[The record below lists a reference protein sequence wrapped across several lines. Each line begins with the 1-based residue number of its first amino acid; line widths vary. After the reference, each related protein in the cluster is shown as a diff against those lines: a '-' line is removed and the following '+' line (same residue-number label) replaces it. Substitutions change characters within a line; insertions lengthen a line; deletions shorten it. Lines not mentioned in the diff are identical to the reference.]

1 MFYNIKFS
9 LKTNKIKNLK
19 EDYFV
24 MNQETEVIEKQD
36 VVIRFSG
43 DSGDGMQL
51 TGQQFSD
58 TAALFGNDV
67 STFPDYPAEIRAP
80 QGTVG
85 GVSGFQVHIGEE
97 HITTP
102 GDFADVLV
110 AMNPAAL
117 KANLRWAKK
126 AGTIILDT
134 DAFTDKHLERAGY
147 TSNPLTD
154 HSLDDYNVIAVNI
167 TKLTIE
173 ALKETGLDQKSV
185 LRCKNMF
192 ALGMTYWMFERS
204 VEHTEAFFD
213 MKFAKKPSI
222 ASANKLVLRAG
233 YNYAANVH
241 ALAVHFKVAP
251 AHIEKGKYRTITGNK
266 ATAWGLLA
274 AAEKAGLPLF
284 CGSYPITPATDIL
297 QELALRRDLG
307 AKTYQAEDEIGG
319 ICTAIGASYAG
330 NFAVTTTSGPGL
342 ALKSETCGLAVMAE
356 LPLVI
361 VDVQRGGPS
370 TGLPTKTEQSDL
382 MQALYG
388 RNGESPMP
396 VIAASTS
403 GNCFDY
409 AFIAGKIALEHM
421 TPVILLTDGFLANGA
436 QPWLIPSMAKLPEIK
451 IRRAKEGDN
460 YQPYARDP
468 ETLARTWAVPGT
480 KGLEHRIGGLEK
492 MNITGTISYVPE
504 NHQVMT
510 DLRQE
515 KVARIANY
523 IPQQEV
529 FGNPEG
535 GEVLVVG
542 WGGTY
547 GHLFSAV
554 KELRKEGKDVSLA
567 HFNYINPLPKNT
579 QEVLAKF
586 KKILVCELN
595 LGQFAAYLRSKYP
608 EFTYQQYNKVAGL
621 PFTVLEIK
629 EEVNKL
635 MND

>member
-1 MFYNIKFS
+1 M
-9 LKTNKIKNLK
+9 T
-19 EDYFV
+19 
-24 MNQETEVIEKQD
+24 QEAKVIEKHD

-58 TAALFGNDV
+58 TSALFGNDV
-67 STFPDYPAEIRAP
+67 ATFPDYPAEIRAP

-102 GDFADVLV
+102 GDYADVLV

-126 AGTIILDT
+126 AGTIIVDT
-134 DAFTDKHLERAGY
+134 DAFTDKHIERAGY
-147 TSNPLTD
+147 TENPLENG
-154 HSLDDYNVIAVNI
+154 SLADYNVIPVRI
-167 TKLTIE
+167 TELTIE
-173 ALKETGLDQKSV
+173 ALRETGLDQKSV

-192 ALGMTYWMFERS
+192 ALGMIYWMFERS

-213 MKFAKKPSI
+213 IKFGKRPSI

-241 ALAVHFKVAP
+241 ALAVHFKVSP
-251 AHIEKGKYRTITGNK
+251 ATIEKGKYRTITGNK

-297 QELALRRDLG
+297 HELALRRDLG

-342 ALKSETCGLAVMAE
+342 ALKSEACGLAVMAE

-388 RNGESPMP
+388 RNGECPMP

-409 AFIAGKIALEHM
+409 AFMAGKIALEHM

-436 QPWLIPSMAKLPEIK
+436 QPWLIPSMADLSA
-451 IRRAKEGDN
+451 IRLRVAKEGDD

-468 ETLARTWAVPGT
+468 ETLARIWAWPGT

-492 MNITGTISYVPE
+492 MNITGNISYVPE
-504 NHQVMT
+504 NHQIMT
-510 DLRQE
+510 NLRE
-515 KVARIANY
+515 AKVERIAQY
-523 IPQQEV
+523 IPEQEV
-529 FGNPEG
+529 YGNPEG
-535 GEVLVVG
+535 GEVLIVG

-547 GHLFSAV
+547 GHLVSVA
-554 KELRKEGKDVSLA
+554 KEMRSEGKDVSLA

-579 QEVLAKF
+579 GDIFARY
-586 KKILVCELN
+586 KKIVVCELN
-595 LGQFAAYLRSKYP
+595 LGQFAGYLRSKFPQY
-608 EFTYQQYNKVAGL
+608 TYLQCNKVEGL
-621 PFTVLEIK
+621 PFTVVELK
-629 EEVNKL
+629 EKIGHL
-635 MND
+635 MNI